1 MEMFLRDLLA
11 VGHEPNPPAMA
22 MQSEVIPDVLPAFG
36 QANRLALLS
45 ETERRAG
52 VIAMSAGNHAQAV
65 ARHASLL
72 GIAAVIVMPKH
83 TPATKVT
90 RTAGWGARVVL
101 HGDTLAEA
109 AEHAHTLAAAEGLVF
124 VHPYDDH
131 GVMAGQG
138 TLALELLEDAPE
150 LDTLVIPVGGGG
162 LLAGAAVAA
171 TGIKPGIQVIGV
183 EVAAYAALAQRL
195 AGQPVSV
202 GGATIAEG
210 IAVRDIGE
218 IPLSAIRAH
227 VADVLVVPERAV
239 EEAIALLAEG
249 AKQVAEGA
257 GAAGVAALLAFT
269 DRFAGRRVGI
279 PICGGNIDPRAL
291 ANVLLRNL
299 LRDGRLVRLVLEIP
313 DRPGVLADI
322 AGRIGGAENP
332 GIGAEEIDWT
342 EAPLRLFDEA
352 RDIGRAAYVAGK
364 ARAADGLRHDAHR
377 AVAADLDGI
386 VVDDVD
392 DARIVAVAAA
402 AADRAAE
409 VAGFGRVVF
418 GALRDAELRH
428 DGHAAAPSPEIARFG
443 PRVLLE
449 RVEHFEARFVG

>member
-1 MEMFLRDLLA
+1 
-11 VGHEPNPPAMA
+11 MA
-22 MQSEVIPDVLPAFG
+22 MITLADVRAAAARIEGRVLRTPAIRCDAISRATGAEVTLKLENLQATGAFKERG
-36 QANRLALLS
+36 AANRLALLS
-45 ETERRAG
+45 DAERKAG

-72 GIAAVIVMPKH
+72 GIKAVIVMPKH
-83 TPATKVT
+83 TPSTKVT

-101 HGDTLAEA
+101 HGDTLAES
-109 AEHAHTLAAAEGLVF
+109 AEHARMLAKAEGLVF
-124 VHPYDDH
+124 VHPYDDP

-162 LLAGAAVAA
+162 MLAGCAVAA
-171 TGIKPGIQVIGV
+171 TGIKPGIEVIGV
-183 EVAAYAALAQRL
+183 EVAAYAPLAQIL

-218 IPLSAIRAH
+218 IPLAAIRAH

-239 EEAIALLAEG
+239 EQAIALLSEG

-257 GAAGVAALLAFT
+257 GAAGIAALLAFP
-269 DRFAGRRVGI
+269 DRFAGRRVGT

-322 AGRIGGAENP
+322 SGRIGGAGGN
-332 GIGAEEIDWT
+332 IIDVSHH
-342 EAPLRLFDEA
+342 RLFASPSVQTAQLEVMFEA
-352 RDIGRAAYVAGK
+352 RDSAHGAEIVRALEEIYTV
-364 ARAADGLRHDAHR
+364 R
-377 AVAADLDGI
+377 
-386 VVDDVD
+386 
-392 DARIVAVAAA
+392 RI
-402 AADRAAE
+402 
-409 VAGFGRVVF
+409 
-418 GALRDAELRH
+418 
-428 DGHAAAPSPEIARFG
+428 
-443 PRVLLE
+443 
-449 RVEHFEARFVG
+449 